1 MKNAAGVDTSE
12 FAEKDDTA
20 SIKSEVSKLDIDN
33 LYKLYA
39 DKLKSVTVDLSKPSD
54 VVRKNFVWKDVYN
67 AKIIII

>member
-20 SIKSEVSKLDIDN
+20 SLKSEVSKLDIDN

>member
-12 FAEKDDTA
+12 FAEKDDTGNL
-20 SIKSEVSKLDIDN
+20 KSEVSKLDIDN

>member
-20 SIKSEVSKLDIDN
+20 SLKSEVFKLDIDN

>member
-20 SIKSEVSKLDIDN
+20 NLKSEVSKLDIDN